1 MEECGKRE
9 TKIIYLARLQ
19 NKTAA
24 MVKLFIGNL
33 SPSTTADQLRTLF
46 AQYGKVTESDVVKDF
61 GFVHMDEQ
69 AAQEAIRNLHH
80 YELNG
85 RLMNV
90 EVSRSKKQQ
99 QHPDP
104 APPSATTKLHV
115 GNISSTCTSQELRAK
130 FEAYGPVAECDIV
143 KEYAFVHME
152 RAEDAMEAIQGLDN
166 AAFQGK
172 LISVKLSTSNHRTTP
187 GMGDRMNCF
196 VCGRKGHWAQD
207 CRMAQN
213 NSYSDG
219 PAFPKSNG
227 FHDPGFRGRGDMGFR
242 RGGPGGPG
250 FGRGAGFGPGPA
262 YGRGSGYGGGPESSR
277 VPGYGVAPDS
287 IRVAGYGGGP
297 ESSGYRGGPG
307 FGRGLH
313 RGRGAGY
320 SGAEGYGGV
329 QMYSGEAGYSSGSL
343 GYPAKRPSP
352 YGERESYS
360 GVDFYEQFRSRPLE
374 ERHSLAPPHLPPP
387 PPPSSMMRDRLSAS
401 ALNPYERRPM
411 PAPVSSSSYY
421 ARERSPVC
429 RAPPVAEGYGYE
441 RSRLSP
447 VSSSLSR
454 SSPYEAPRVRDPYA
468 ERARYAF

>member
-1 MEECGKRE
+1 
-9 TKIIYLARLQ
+9 
-19 NKTAA
+19 

-46 AQYGKVTESDVVKDF
+46 AQYGKVTESDLVKDF

-99 QHPDP
+99 QQQQHPDLT
-104 APPSATTKLHV
+104 PPLATTKLHV

-130 FEAYGPVAECDIV
+130 FEAYGPVIECDIV

-166 AAFQGK
+166 AAFQG
-172 LISVKLSTSNHRTTP
+172 
-187 GMGDRMNCF
+187 
-196 VCGRKGHWAQD
+196 
-207 CRMAQN
+207 
-213 NSYSDG
+213 
-219 PAFPKSNG
+219 
-227 FHDPGFRGRGDMGFR
+227 
-242 RGGPGGPG
+242 
-250 FGRGAGFGPGPA
+250 
-262 YGRGSGYGGGPESSR
+262 
-277 VPGYGVAPDS
+277 YGV
-287 IRVAGYGGGP
+287 GP

-307 FGRGLH
+307 FGRGLQ
-313 RGRGAGY
+313 RGSGAGY
-320 SGAEGYGGV
+320 SGAEGYRGV
-329 QMYSGEAGYSSGSL
+329 QTYSGEAGYSSGSP

-411 PAPVSSSSYY
+411 PLPPAPVSSSYY
-421 ARERSPVC
+421 TRERSPVR

-454 SSPYEAPRVRDPYA
+454 NSLYEAPRARDPYA
-468 ERARYAF
+468 EQARYAF

>member
-1 MEECGKRE
+1 
-9 TKIIYLARLQ
+9 
-19 NKTAA
+19 

-90 EVSRSKKQQ
+90 EVSRNKKQQQ

-104 APPSATTKLHV
+104 TPPSATTKLHV

-130 FEAYGPVAECDIV
+130 FEEYGPVIECDIV

-152 RAEDAMEAIQGLDN
+152 RVEDAMEAIQGLDN
-166 AAFQGK
+166 AAFQG
-172 LISVKLSTSNHRTTP
+172 
-187 GMGDRMNCF
+187 
-196 VCGRKGHWAQD
+196 
-207 CRMAQN
+207 
-213 NSYSDG
+213 
-219 PAFPKSNG
+219 
-227 FHDPGFRGRGDMGFR
+227 
-242 RGGPGGPG
+242 
-250 FGRGAGFGPGPA
+250 
-262 YGRGSGYGGGPESSR
+262 
-277 VPGYGVAPDS
+277 YGV
-287 IRVAGYGGGP
+287 GP

-307 FGRGLH
+307 FGRGLQ

-329 QMYSGEAGYSSGSL
+329 QTYSGEAGYSSGSP

-360 GVDFYEQFRSRPLE
+360 GVDFYEQFRSRPPE

-387 PPPSSMMRDRLSAS
+387 PPPSSSMMRDRLSAS
-401 ALNPYERRPM
+401 ALCTGTSA
-411 PAPVSSSSYY
+411 PACL
-421 ARERSPVC
+421 RSPPPSPG
-429 RAPPVAEGYGYE
+429 APCMRRRGRGTPTRNGHAMLFNQAPHVPTDCFRLRRKQEGQLRG
-441 RSRLSP
+441 RLD
-447 VSSSLSR
+447 VFRHLTL
-454 SSPYEAPRVRDPYA
+454 
-468 ERARYAF
+468 